1 MNQILWQQEWWWVYY
16 TLSSSQ
22 VYIFKACNLGL
33 HPSECPN
40 WICSDILFSCCE
52 DWQRSSRSLSQGERE
67 YHSRFCWVF
76 FPHSSL
82 SLKKT
87 KRNLL
92 YGLGE
97 YCCSS
102 LATVARAWNLFCFC
116 SLRLI
121 LLLCEEGVKTNIVV
135 KLTTQYC
142 CLVQVAAM
150 GLNPHKHLGQDLATL
165 QPHFTLLAR
174 YIKMPWIL
182 HFPFP
187 FSCPLCTL
195 LEAVISMHD

>member
-1 MNQILWQQEWWWVYY
+1 MNQILWQKEWWRVCY

-52 DWQRSSRSLSQGERE
+52 DWQRNSRSLSQGERE

-116 SLRLI
+116 SLRYLTAVWGGGKDQHCSQANNTI
-121 LLLCEEGVKTNIVV
+121 LLSWAGGCNGSEP
-135 KLTTQYC
+135 TQAPWPGPGHP
-142 CLVQVAAM
+142 AATF
-150 GLNPHKHLGQDLATL
+150 HSSCKVYQDA
-165 QPHFTLLAR
+165 
-174 YIKMPWIL
+174 MNS